1 MITIPQIELS
11 PGFRISRLINGL
23 WQVADMERGG
33 KTLDQDAVLSDM
45 EKYVLAG
52 LTTFDMA
59 DHYGSAEILAGR
71 LKQQFNTSNKSV
83 QLLTKWVPDLS
94 DRTRLAAEQA
104 VQRAHDRMSAEQ
116 IDLLQYHAWNYTD
129 PIWWDHLFWLQELQ
143 LEGKIKLLG
152 LTNFDQVHL
161 KMVVDSGIEISSN
174 QVSFSVLDQRAKKR
188 LCGYCAD
195 RGIHILAFGVLAGGF
210 LSDKW
215 LNRSEPTSAELSTW
229 SRMKYKRYIDLSG
242 GWQRFQTLLKMLRN
256 IADSHQVTIAQ
267 VAARYILQQ
276 PGVGAVIVGAR
287 LGEGEHIDENSGIFS
302 FELSS
307 GDLERLDDW
316 YQHSI
321 PGDTGDEYRRPPYLT
336 AKGDLSD
343 HLGSSMN
350 PDQIATRNE
359 LSRPYFDS
367 GTSWE
372 SMAGYSR
379 AIRCGNRILVS
390 GTTATHKERVI
401 GGSDPSSQTHFI
413 IDKIAGSLRLMGA
426 SLEHVVRTRIYLKQ
440 LNQWEPVALAHG
452 ERFAHIRPAN
462 TMIQANIIGH
472 EYLVEIEAEAELPT

>member
-1 MITIPQIELS
+1 MTIPQTELAA
-11 PGFRISRLINGL
+11 GFKISRLINGL

-33 KTLDQDAVLSDM
+33 KALDQDKVLSDM
-45 EKYVLAG
+45 EKYVLNG

-71 LKQQFNTSNKSV
+71 LKQHVNASNKPV

-94 DRTRLAAEQA
+94 DRTRLGAQQA
-104 VQRAHDRMSAEQ
+104 VERACQRMSTEQ
-116 IDLLQYHAWNYTD
+116 IDLLQYHAWNYND
-129 PIWWDHLFWLQELQ
+129 PIWWDHLFWLKELQ
-143 LEGKIKLLG
+143 SAGKVKLLG

-188 LCGYCAD
+188 LCPYCAD
-195 RGIHILAFGVLAGGF
+195 QGICILAFGVLAGGF

-215 LNRSEPTSAELSTW
+215 LNRSEPTSAELGTW
-229 SRMKYKRYIDLSG
+229 SQMKYKRYIDLSG
-242 GWQRFQTLLKMLRN
+242 GWQRFQSLLQIMRN

-276 PGVGAVIVGAR
+276 PGVGAIIIGTR
-287 LGEGEHIDENSGIFS
+287 LGEGEHIDENSKIFS
-302 FELSS
+302 FELSL

-316 YQHSI
+316 YQDSI

-343 HLGSSMN
+343 HMDSARDHDDISS
-350 PDQIATRNE
+350 RNV

-367 GTSWE
+367 GTMWE

-379 AIRCGNRILVS
+379 AIRSGNRILVS

-401 GGSDPSSQTHFI
+401 GGSDPSSQTHFV
-413 IDKIAGSLRLMGA
+413 IDKIAGSLAMVGA
-426 SLEHVVRTRIYLKQ
+426 SLDHVVRTRIYLKQ
-440 LNQWEPVALAHG
+440 LNQWEPVARAHG
-452 ERFAHIRPAN
+452 ERFAHVRPAN